1 MDALQDKPSAITEDK
16 TLWKLLIE
24 QASPPILLFFAAI
37 FSVVYQGFNYGS
49 NNNALQIPILQR
61 AAHPELYPGDPY
73 VATLDNYFSLF
84 WWFLSRFSGV
94 DDWPKVFLALHIAT
108 RWLTLLAFFALLR
121 LVVSSP
127 PAALA
132 ATAILGVSVSLAGGS
147 PVGCSELLM
156 DYFNHSH
163 IAAFLVLFA
172 FALALRGRP
181 YRGAIVAGLAF
192 DINAFMG
199 AWTLFSLLVL
209 AITADSANWPRRMA
223 GSFLQTALF
232 LLAASPTLN
241 WILSSTSAGSANYPS
256 FDYRDYL
263 REYFPNHF
271 LIDEAS
277 LRSLLRLC
285 LISLCGAAAIYL
297 LPRFSKPIGIIFAS
311 LIALF
316 LAGCALPFVTANPLL
331 LNLHL
336 LRVDGYLL
344 LLSALASA
352 GVAVERLSAPAG
364 HRQTRFAAVAMLMGL
379 VLGHWAV
386 TAAGLALCLREKT
399 WSRPGLALVPAGI
412 VLACA
417 LFSIGDTAL
426 PVPAD
431 TSEITAAT
439 AYLLVVGLLYWVFPV
454 HFITAFALP
463 GIAGFAATS
472 WAAAGLTM
480 AALLTLIPW
489 VLPDSRRSGRV
500 ESVASAV
507 AVAACALGALGA
519 NGTAGPLFFLA
530 GAALGLIAWNRPS
543 RLPIRGQSSRTVA
556 AILAAFIGVL
566 TVPVVAERAYRQDL
580 ETKVHWFPP
589 GGSWREKQS
598 AWRAVQVWAR
608 RNTPADA
615 VFLIPFRHVDIGFG
629 VFSERSIW
637 VDWKQGGAVPW
648 APAYYWVWKARQEAQ
663 FQAENPRQF
672 GRENRVS
679 FAVVPA
685 REIKRVLPKV
695 DWDTWAKLK
704 VAYRNQEFTVY
715 DLRE

>member
-1 MDALQDKPSAITEDK
+1 MDALQDKPSVITGDK
-16 TLWKLLIE
+16 TLWKVLIE
-24 QASPPILLFFAAI
+24 QASPPILLFFAAV

-127 PAALA
+127 AALMG
-132 ATAILGVSVSLAGGS
+132 TAILGISASLAGGS

-163 IAAFLVLFA
+163 IAAFLVLFT

-181 YRGAIVAGLAF
+181 YWGAAVAGLAF

-199 AWTLFSLLVL
+199 AWALFSLLVL
-209 AITADSANWPRRMA
+209 AITAGSASWPRRIG
-223 GSFLQTALF
+223 GSVLQAALF
-232 LLAASPTLN
+232 LISASPTLN
-241 WILSSTSAGSANYPS
+241 WILSSTSAGSANYPP

-271 LIDEAS
+271 LIDAAS
-277 LRSLLRLC
+277 PRGILKLC
-285 LISLCGAAAIYL
+285 LISLCGVAAIYL
-297 LPRFSKPIGIIFAS
+297 LPRFSKPIGLIFAS
-311 LIALF
+311 LITLF
-316 LAGCALPFVTANPLL
+316 LIGCTLPFLTANPLL

-344 LLSALASA
+344 FLSAIASA
-352 GVAVERLSAPAG
+352 GIAMEGLSAPAVR
-364 HRQTRFAAVAMLMGL
+364 RQTRFAAVAILMGL

-386 TAAGLALCLREKT
+386 TAAGLALALREKT
-399 WSRPGLALVPAGI
+399 RGRPGLELVPAGLL
-412 VLACA
+412 LASA
-417 LFSIGDTAL
+417 LFSIGSTAL
-426 PVPAD
+426 PVPASA
-431 TSEITAAT
+431 SEITAAT
-439 AYLLVVGLLYWVFPV
+439 AYLLAVGLLYWVFPV
-454 HFITAFALP
+454 RFVTAFALP

-472 WAAAGLTM
+472 WAAAALTVV
-480 AALLTLIPW
+480 ALLALIPW
-489 VLPDSRRSGRV
+489 VLPDTRRSGRV
-500 ESVASAV
+500 ESTASAV
-507 AVAACALGALGA
+507 AIAVCALGALGA

-530 GAALGLIAWNRPS
+530 GAALGIMAWNRPA
-543 RLPIRGQSSRTVA
+543 RLPIRGQPFRAAA
-556 AILAAFIGVL
+556 AILAAFLGVL
-566 TVPVVAERAYRQDL
+566 TVPAMAERAYRQNL

-589 GGSWREKQS
+589 GGSWREKQA

-608 RNTPADA
+608 RNTPVDA

-663 FQAENPRQF
+663 FQAEDPRQF

-685 REIKRVLPKV
+685 RELKRVLPKV
-695 DWDTWAKLK
+695 DWDAWTKLK